1 MSLTLMPKNPLGR
14 IFLDQ
19 HPEYTEAALIKA
31 YRTTD
36 RLREDLD
43 DLAIRLETVLRE
55 RAHITAVLATFYRA
69 ELSASSVQPILDLA
83 VQLTPELARAE
94 QLPLK
99 ETQQS

>member
-1 MSLTLMPKNPLGR
+1 MALTLLPHNPLGR
-14 IFLDQ
+14 IFLDS

-43 DLAIRLETVLRE
+43 DLAIRLEALLRE
-55 RAHITAVLATFYRA
+55 RQQIADTLAAFYRA
-69 ELSASSVQPILDLA
+69 DRTMSSMQPLLDLA
-83 VQLTPELARAE
+83 VQLTPELAQAE

-99 ETQQS
+99 DTQS